1 MKSRMLMVC
10 GLVLLAGVGQAW
22 AHHSFSAT
30 YDAAQKVEIEGV
42 VKEFVWRNPHSFLR
56 VDVTDKAGVT
66 KTWALEWGSTGQLAQ
81 AKMTRTTLKPGDKLI
96 ITGQPSRDSND
107 DAPRLLL
114 QTVKRVS
121 DGWAWSGRVE

>member
-42 VKEFVWRNPHSFLR
+42 VKSLCGGIHIHFC
-56 VDVTDKAGVT
+56 
-66 KTWALEWGSTGQLAQ
+66 
-81 AKMTRTTLKPGDKLI
+81 
-96 ITGQPSRDSND
+96 
-107 DAPRLLL
+107 
-114 QTVKRVS
+114 
-121 DGWAWSGRVE
+121 GWM

>member
-56 VDVTDKAGVT
+56 VDVTDKAGRHEDVG
-66 KTWALEWGSTGQLAQ
+66 AGVGLDGAAGAGE
-81 AKMTRTTLKPGDKLI
+81 
-96 ITGQPSRDSND
+96 D
-107 DAPRLLL
+107 DADDAEAGR
-114 QTVKRVS
+114 QADHHGTAVAGRERRRAAAAAA
-121 DGWAWSGRVE
+121 DGEACERWLVLVGSR